1 VKILHLT
8 DLFAPT
14 IGGTET
20 HVLSLVRERV
30 RRGHEMSVATLVL
43 LDGQPSDEIEDVGF
57 RVHRIAAGFTRLS
70 RSWASVDRSPYHP
83 PFPDPVVA
91 VSLRRIIEREQPD
104 AIHAHNWM
112 IYSYLAFKTRR
123 HPPVL
128 WMQHDYSIAC
138 AKKTRRFASDD
149 ERCPGASPAR
159 CVRCA
164 SGQYGAAKSTAITLG
179 LFASN
184 ATLLRRVDA
193 VVANSEPVAV
203 RAREATG
210 LRGEVRVVSSF
221 IEDGLAEKAA
231 SIPRP
236 SYLPVDDGYLLYVGG
251 LGPHKGTQDLVD
263 AYARLV
269 APPPLVVLGVPMAG
283 QPQRWPDGTILR
295 THVPHDEVMAA
306 FAHCAMGIVPSRWEE
321 PFGFVALEANVVAR
335 PVVATRVGGL
345 ASVVQDG
352 VTGVLVAPRD
362 PPALAAAIQG
372 LLDDPV
378 RAAAMGA
385 AGRTLA
391 ASYSV
396 RLAAPRFDALLEELV
411 EARHATR

>member
-1 VKILHLT
+1 MKILHLT

-43 LDGQPSDEIEDVGF
+43 RDGQPSDDVEDIGF
-57 RVHRIAAGFTRLS
+57 RVHRIAASFTRLS
-70 RSWASVDRSPYHP
+70 GGWAAVERSPYHP

-91 VSLRRIIEREQPD
+91 ATLRRIIEREQPD

-112 IYSYLAFKTRR
+112 IYSYLAFKAKR

-138 AKKTRRFASDD
+138 AKKTRRYASDD
-149 ERCPGASPAR
+149 ERCPGASPGR

-164 SGQYGAAKSTAITLG
+164 SGQYGAAKATAITLG

-193 VVANSEPVAV
+193 VVANSAPVAL

-210 LRGEVRVVSSF
+210 LRGDVGVVSSF
-221 IEDGLAEKAA
+221 IEDGLAEKAD

-236 SYLPVDDGYLLYVGG
+236 SYLPVADGYLLYVGG
-251 LGPHKGTQDLVD
+251 LGPHKGTRDLID
-263 AYARLV
+263 AYERLV
-269 APPPLVVLGVPMAG
+269 APPPLVVLGVPMDG
-283 QPQRWPDGTILR
+283 QPQRWPAGTILR
-295 THVPHDEVMAA
+295 THVAHDEVMAA

-321 PFGFVALEANVVAR
+321 PFGFVALEANAVGR

-345 ASVVQDG
+345 ASVVHDG
-352 VTGVLVAPRD
+352 VTGVLVEPRD
-362 PPALAAAIQG
+362 PPSLAAAIQG

-378 RAAAMGA
+378 RATAMGA
-385 AGRTLA
+385 AGRAHA
-391 ASYSV
+391 AGYSV

-411 EARHATR
+411 SAHHAAR

>member
-1 VKILHLT
+1 MKILHLT
-8 DLFAPT
+8 DLFEPA

-43 LDGQPSDEIEDVGF
+43 RDGRPSDELEDVGF

-70 RSWASVDRSPYHP
+70 KSWASVDRSPYHP

-91 VSLRRIIEREQPD
+91 ATLRRIIEREQPD

-112 IYSYLAFKTRR
+112 IYSYLAFKTSR

-164 SGQYGAAKSTAITLG
+164 AGQYGAMKSAAVTLG

-184 ATLLRRVDA
+184 ATLLRRVDE
-193 VVANSEPVAV
+193 VVANSEPVAR

-221 IEDGLAEKAA
+221 IEDGLAELAA
-231 SIPRP
+231 ATPRP
-236 SYLPVDDGYLLYVGG
+236 SYLPDDGFLLYVGG

-263 AYARLV
+263 AYERLV
-269 APPPLVVLGVPMAG
+269 DPPPLVVLGVPMAG
-283 QPQRWPDGTILR
+283 QPERWPPGTILR
-295 THVPHDEVMAA
+295 THVPHPEVMAS
-306 FAHCAMGIVPSRWEE
+306 FARCAMGIVPSRWEE
-321 PFGFVALEANVVAR
+321 PFGFVALEANVVGR

-345 ASVVQDG
+345 ASVVRDHE
-352 VTGVLVAPRD
+352 TGVLVAPRD

-378 RAAAMGA
+378 RAAAMGDAGRAHA
-385 AGRTLA
+385 AG
-391 ASYSV
+391 YSV
-396 RLAAPRFDALLEELV
+396 RLAAPRFDALLEALV
-411 EARHATR
+411 AARRTAR

>member
-1 VKILHLT
+1 MRILHLT

-30 RRGHEMSVATLVL
+30 RLGHEMSVVTLVQR
-43 LDGQPSDEIEDVGF
+43 DGRPSDEMEDVGF
-57 RVHRIAAGFTRLS
+57 RVHRIDAGFTRLS
-70 RSWASVDRSPYHP
+70 QGWRSVDRAPYHP

-91 VSLRRIIEREQPD
+91 ATLRRIIEREQPD

-149 ERCPGASPAR
+149 ERCPGASPPR

-164 SGQYGAAKSTAITLG
+164 AGQYGAAKSAAITLG

-184 ATLLRRVDA
+184 AALLRRVDA
-193 VVANSEPVAV
+193 VVANSQPVAD

-221 IEDGLAEKAA
+221 IEDDLAAKAD

-236 SYLPVDDGYLLYVGG
+236 SYLPERDGYLLYVGG

-263 AYARLV
+263 AYDRLV
-269 APPPLVVLGVPMAG
+269 APPPLVVLGVPMRG
-283 QPQRWPDGTILR
+283 QPERWPAGTILR

-306 FAHCAMGIVPSRWEE
+306 FKHCAMGIVPSRWEE
-321 PFGFVALEANVVAR
+321 PFGFVALEANAVGR
-335 PVVATRVGGL
+335 PVMATRVGGL
-345 ASVVQDG
+345 ASVVRDG

-362 PPALAAAIQG
+362 PAALAQGIQG
-372 LLDDPV
+372 LLDDP
-378 RAAAMGA
+378 AGA
-385 AGRTLA
+385 ATMGEAGRAHA
-391 ASYSV
+391 ASFSV
-396 RLAAPRFDALLEELV
+396 RLAAPRFDALLTELV
-411 EARHATR
+411 EAHHATG

>member
-1 VKILHLT
+1 
-8 DLFAPT
+8 
-14 IGGTET
+14 
-20 HVLSLVRERV
+20 
-30 RRGHEMSVATLVL
+30 
-43 LDGQPSDEIEDVGF
+43 
-57 RVHRIAAGFTRLS
+57 
-70 RSWASVDRSPYHP
+70 
-83 PFPDPVVA
+83 
-91 VSLRRIIEREQPD
+91 
-104 AIHAHNWM
+104 M

-138 AKKTRRFASDD
+138 AKKTRRFESDD

-193 VVANSEPVAV
+193 VVANSEPVAA
-203 RAREATG
+203 RAHEATG

-221 IEDGLAEKAA
+221 IEDGLAEQATA
-231 SIPRP
+231 IPRP
-236 SYLPVDDGYLLYVGG
+236 AYLPVDDGYLLYVGG

-269 APPPLVVLGVPMAG
+269 EPPPLVVLGVPMAG
-283 QPQRWPDGTILR
+283 QPERWPEGTILR

-321 PFGFVALEANVVAR
+321 PFGFVALEANVVGR

-345 ASVVQDG
+345 AVGRPGRGDG
-352 VTGVLVAPRD
+352 RPRGAARSRPPSPRRSRGCSTTRRAPRRW
-362 PPALAAAIQG
+362 A
-372 LLDDPV
+372 
-378 RAAAMGA
+378 A
-385 AGRTLA
+385 AGRAHA
-391 ASYSV
+391 AGYSV

-411 EARHATR
+411 EARRAAR

>member
-1 VKILHLT
+1 VRILHLT

-30 RRGHEMSVATLVL
+30 RRGHDMSVVTLVK
-43 LDGQPSDEIEDVGF
+43 LDGRPSDELEDVGF
-57 RVHRIAAGFTRLS
+57 RVHRIDAAATRLT
-70 RSWASVDRSPYHP
+70 RGWASVDRAPYHP

-91 VSLRRIIEREQPD
+91 ATLRRIIEREQPD

-112 IYSYLAFKTRR
+112 IYSYLAIKTRR

-138 AKKTRRFASDD
+138 AKKTRRFSSAD
-149 ERCPGASPAR
+149 ERCPGASPGR

-164 SGQYGAAKSTAITLG
+164 TSQYGGAKSTAITLG

-193 VVANSEPVAV
+193 VVANSEPVAR

-221 IEDGLAEKAA
+221 IEDGLAAQA
-231 SIPRP
+231 DSIPRP
-236 SYLPVDDGYLLYVGG
+236 SYLPADDGYLLYVGG

-263 AYARLV
+263 AYERLV
-269 APPPLVVLGVPMAG
+269 DPPPLVVLGVPMAG
-283 QPQRWPDGTILR
+283 QPSRWPTGTILR
-295 THVPHDEVMAA
+295 TQVPHDEVMAA
-306 FAHCAMGIVPSRWEE
+306 FKHCAMGIVPSRWEE
-321 PFGFVALEANVVAR
+321 PFGFVALEANAVGR

-345 ASVVQDG
+345 ATVVEDQ

-362 PPALAAAIQG
+362 PDALAKAIQG

-385 AGRTLA
+385 AGRAHA
-391 ASYSV
+391 ASFSV
-396 RLAAPRFDALLEELV
+396 RLAAPRFDVLLEELV
-411 EARHATR
+411 VAHRAAR